1 MTTYKDNRSF
11 VLRGIDDVVYEE
23 RPIPH
28 GTFPSPVADVLD
40 SDLGGLL
47 SPVGEHE
54 VLVEVMKTGMSTHP
68 P

>member
-28 GTFPSPVADVLD
+28 GTLTSPAGVLD
-40 SDLGGLL
+40 SDQASSL
-47 SPVGEHE
+47 SSRGARGPRRGQEDWYVDY
-54 VLVEVMKTGMSTHP
+54 P